1 MSNFIIDPYRF
12 PVVRSFNQMF
22 TGGGSFSD
30 AVFTPNNADGIKA
43 RGEWTVDKDQWGY
56 TTDIS
61 LGKFTVGLR
70 KSSALSG
77 NVTCSMGTISGASYS
92 ITETSDDTYDDD
104 DIGAS
109 FADFDFLF
117 GNTNDLVDNTFVAV
131 FYTGNNA
138 LLMGKNAT
146 TSTSSQGTPNDCAS
160 TCHITVDNTITPEA
174 IGTGGYYRSMD
185 SAIFTG

>member
-1 MSNFIIDPYRF
+1 MVVNPYRF
-12 PVVRSFNQMF
+12 EVARSYTEMW
-22 TGGGSFSD
+22 TASGSFAD
-30 AVFTPNNADGIKA
+30 AIFNPLAWDGIKA
-43 RGEWTVDKDQWGY
+43 RGEWTVDSTAWGY

-61 LGKFTVGLR
+61 LGNFTVGLR

-109 FADFDFLF
+109 FADFDFIF

-138 LLMGKNAT
+138 LLMGKNAS
-146 TSTSSQGTPNDCAS
+146 TSTTSQGTPNDCAS